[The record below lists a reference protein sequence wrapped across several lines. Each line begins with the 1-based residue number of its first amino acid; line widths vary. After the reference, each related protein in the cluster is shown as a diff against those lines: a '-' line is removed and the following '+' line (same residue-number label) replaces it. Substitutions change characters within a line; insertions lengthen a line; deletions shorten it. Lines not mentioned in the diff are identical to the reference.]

1 MTYAKHFSI
10 KILVSY
16 SRADSVHSCLWTSSL
31 SQASLFMFAML
42 TLTLFLDLFYFIC
55 FCDYASLFE
64 GSEPTMS
71 SSSSPEQGSLFSA
84 SYSRFTPSFASF
96 MNVFKDCGS
105 IQTSDLPTLTPSS
118 ACGSRSWMKPSS
130 LFIFLLC
137 YLGSCKVLWLIVLGT
152 SFYLN
157 YLYPSAD

>member
-55 FCDYASLFE
+55 FCDYAILFE
-64 GSEPTMS
+64 GSEPTKS
-71 SSSSPEQGSLFSA
+71 CSSPEQASRSGSLLMPPLA
-84 SYSRFTPSFASF
+84 SSMKLVNDSGGW
-96 MNVFKDCGS
+96 N
-105 IQTSDLPTLTPSS
+105 TSDLPTLSLFYSMEPLGYWSK
-118 ACGSRSWMKPSS
+118 MKPSS
-130 LFIFLLC
+130 LLIFLLYC
-137 YLGSCKVLWLIVLGT
+137 RGSSNVLWFTVLGC
-152 SFYLN
+152 SFCLN
-157 YLYPSAD
+157 YLYPSAV